1 MTGVY
6 EMVKDEGVGVNMD
19 SDMISAVWAGGR
31 AVDRAV
37 VDSASSHRSLL
48 AH

>member
-1 MTGVY
+1 
-6 EMVKDEGVGVNMD
+6 MVKDKGIDVNMD
-19 SDMISAVWAGGR
+19 SNVISAVWAGGR

-48 AH
+48 VC